1 MINFVAKL
9 ECLKVP
15 ADDKF
20 QILNPHSAQQIVKP
34 QSYLDIEYTDEFVVI
49 QITLN
54 EGRKTD
60 VKKSFDA
67 MVADLLR
74 GNRRNQAILDLLFL
88 AGLVLNKSSILLE
101 HTQKGG
107 SIEDITCCIQLKFM
121 TGRWALN
128 LRVG

>member
-34 QSYLDIEYTDEFVVI
+34 QSYVDIEYTDEFVVI

-74 GNRRNQAILDLLFL
+74 GESK
-88 AGLVLNKSSILLE
+88 KSSDL
-101 HTQKGG
+101 G
-107 SIEDITCCIQLKFM
+107 STVF
-121 TGRWALN
+121 GRAG
-128 LRVG
+128 VE

>member
-107 SIEDITCCIQLKFM
+107 SIEDIACCIEPKFM
-121 TGRWALN
+121 AGRWALD